1 MLIVTCAGDKIKA
14 ANIEC
19 KTVCPTSRIDT
30 LNCHD
35 AGAYLV
41 ASHTAGMVYPPCA
54 AAAELRLEGWTSD
67 PKPPLP
73 PTNPIHTLPPQMRHN
88 SARSLF
94 DVPHLRL

>member
-73 PTNPIHTLPPQMRHN
+73 PTIVEQKE
-88 SARSLF
+88 
-94 DVPHLRL
+94 LRVVADTRPVLTTE